1 MNLLLATTKVFSKF
15 KNLLKRASKV
25 LNLRIYFVKLG
36 KRQVNFKISWAS
48 NFGSKIW
55 AKL

>member
-36 KRQVNFKISWAS
+36 KRQVNFKIS
-48 NFGSKIW
+48 
-55 AKL
+55 